1 MAENFTI
8 CERNPKNL
16 REIKKKWRFSMV
28 PLEEI
33 FCFIDDFCK
42 CFQQHHQSRLLPNSN
57 RKRNKPCRLT
67 VAEIMTILVLFQL
80 SHYRTFKDFYLSCL
94 IPHYKSA
101 FPNLVSYSR
110 FVELIPYAIMPLL
123 VLLLNTTGQKTGK
136 YFIDSTKLFVCDN
149 RRIYRH
155 KVFQGIA
162 QRGKTSTGW
171 FFGFKLHLLINDK
184 GELMSFRITPGN
196 TDDRTVVEK
205 MAQGLEG
212 WLFGDKGYLG
222 KKLAQRLLDQG
233 IELITRLKKNMK
245 DQFLD
250 PIRQCWLDKRG
261 IIETSI
267 DQLKSIFHIQHTRH
281 RSPDNFLAN
290 VLAGLLAYVFKP
302 KKPTVSFANHIPQC
316 LSLMSN

>member
-1 MAENFTI
+1 
-8 CERNPKNL
+8 
-16 REIKKKWRFSMV
+16 MV

-42 CFQQHHQSRLLPNSN
+42 CFQQHQGRLLPNPN
-57 RKRNKPCRLT
+57 RKRNKPCQLT
-67 VAEIMTILVLFQL
+67 VAEIMTILVLFQF

-101 FPNLVSYSR
+101 FPKLISYSR

-136 YFIDSTKLFVCDN
+136 YFIDATKLLVCDN

-171 FFGFKLHLLINDK
+171 FFGFKLHLIINEK

-196 TDDRTVVEK
+196 TDDRTVVEQ

-212 WLFGDKGYLG
+212 WLFGDKGYIG
-222 KKLAQRLLDQG
+222 KKLTQRLLDQG
-233 IELITRLKKNMK
+233 IELITRLRKNMK
-245 DQFLD
+245 
-250 PIRQCWLDKRG
+250 
-261 IIETSI
+261 
-267 DQLKSIFHIQHTRH
+267 KSIP
-281 RSPDNFLAN
+281 RSYSSMLA
-290 VLAGLLAYVFKP
+290 
-302 KKPTVSFANHIPQC
+302 
-316 LSLMSN
+316 